1 MEKLTSAEQ
10 KIADF
15 IYDYP
20 EVVVKVLNTHG
31 YNISMDTAT
40 LPEINE
46 LTYKALIIDNNAE
59 FADSFDNAIAND
71 GYSNIIPLVVTI
83 GLSVASSLFGASSAS
98 KQADKNRALQKNIA
112 LAGMAQS
119 EKLAM
124 EKNLAYSSVERQ
136 KILASTLLA
145 YRETLQKEST
155 IRLRDTWIYIAGIG
169 AGTGVIYG
177 ISLMASKS
185 KSNAY

>member
-1 MEKLTSAEQ
+1 MEKLTTAEQ

-20 EVVVKVLNTHG
+20 EVVVKVLNNHG

-71 GYSNIIPLVVTI
+71 GYSNVIPLVVTV
-83 GLSVASSLFGASSAS
+83 GLSIATSLFGASSAS
-98 KQADKNRALQKNIA
+98 KQADKNRELQKNIA

-155 IRLRDTWIYIAGIG
+155 IRLRDTWLYVTGLGIG
-169 AGTGVIYG
+169 IGIIYG
-177 ISLMASKS
+177 IYLLAD
-185 KSNAY
+185 

>member
-112 LAGMAQS
+112 LAGMAQN

-124 EKNLAYSSVERQ
+124 EKIRTESETERT
-136 KILASTLLA
+136 KILANTLLA
-145 YRETLQKEST
+145 YRDTLQKEST
-155 IRLRDTWIYIAGIG
+155 IRLKDTWLYVTGLGIG
-169 AGTGVIYG
+169 IGIIYG
-177 ISLMASKS
+177 IYLLAD
-185 KSNAY
+185 